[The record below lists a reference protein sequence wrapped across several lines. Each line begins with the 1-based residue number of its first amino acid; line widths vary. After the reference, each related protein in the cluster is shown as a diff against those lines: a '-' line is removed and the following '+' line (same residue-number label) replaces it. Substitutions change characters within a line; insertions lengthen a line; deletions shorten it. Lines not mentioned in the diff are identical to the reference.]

1 MKKFMAIYNTPAEVM
16 AQAGSATPEQQAE
29 IMQAWFAWRDR
40 CGDHIVDFGAP
51 LMPGQ
56 AINQNGNWAAANA
69 PTNGYSILQGESLE
83 QVQALFK
90 GHPHLSYGDGCTV
103 AVHEFAAM

>member
-16 AQAGSATPEQQAE
+16 AKAASMTPEQQAE
-29 IMQAWFAWRDR
+29 GMQAWFAWRDR

-56 AINQNGNWAAANA
+56 AIQQDGSWSTAEA

-83 QVQALFK
+83 QVQTLFA
-90 GHPHLSYGDGCTV
+90 GHPHLAYGEGCTV